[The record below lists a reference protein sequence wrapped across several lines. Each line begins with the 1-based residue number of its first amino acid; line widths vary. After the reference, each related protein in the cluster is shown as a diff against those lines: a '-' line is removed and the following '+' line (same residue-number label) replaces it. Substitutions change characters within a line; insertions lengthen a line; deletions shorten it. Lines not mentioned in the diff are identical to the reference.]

1 MLNATMPTKNK
12 IHNTKI
18 PKTHNQKPTTKNPQ
32 PKTHNQKPTTKNPQN
47 YEFSRKIR
55 KLY

>member
-12 IHNTKI
+12 IHNT
-18 PKTHNQKPTTKNPQ
+18 HNQKPTTKN
-32 PKTHNQKPTTKNPQN
+32 QKN

>member
-18 PKTHNQKPTTKNPQ
+18 PKTHNQKPTTK
-32 PKTHNQKPTTKNPQN
+32 THNQKPTTKNPQN

>member
-18 PKTHNQKPTTKNPQ
+18 PKTHNQKPK
-32 PKTHNQKPTTKNPQN
+32 N

>member
-18 PKTHNQKPTTKNPQ
+18 PKTHD
-32 PKTHNQKPTTKNPQN
+32 QKPTTKNPQN

>member
-18 PKTHNQKPTTKNPQ
+18 PKPHNRQPTTKN
-32 PKTHNQKPTTKNPQN
+32 QKN

>member
-18 PKTHNQKPTTKNPQ
+18 PKTHNQKPTTKNTQ
-32 PKTHNQKPTTKNPQN
+32 PKTHKTMN
-47 YEFSRKIR
+47 
-55 KLY
+55 